1 MKPSFEVVFVEKST
15 CRSREQCMKPT
26 PKNADV
32 LETRKRAI
40 QTHTQSILL
49 SSSQIG

>member
-1 MKPSFEVVFVEKST
+1 MGLSFKVRLVFSHTCGSHKQCIGPIEK
-15 CRSREQCMKPT
+15 
-26 PKNADV
+26 NVDV

-49 SSSQIG
+49 SSGQIG